1 VALFYMD
8 HALAGLRFAQQHKIP
23 HLSISSGVF
32 AIASQIARYIPQPDA
47 SAIVIGYEWMVGATT
62 VATLHI
68 AESFGR
74 VGDIRIHALVVSAY

>member
-32 AIASQIARYIPQPDA
+32 AIASQIARYI
-47 SAIVIGYEWMVGATT
+47 
-62 VATLHI
+62 H
-68 AESFGR
+68 
-74 VGDIRIHALVVSAY
+74 